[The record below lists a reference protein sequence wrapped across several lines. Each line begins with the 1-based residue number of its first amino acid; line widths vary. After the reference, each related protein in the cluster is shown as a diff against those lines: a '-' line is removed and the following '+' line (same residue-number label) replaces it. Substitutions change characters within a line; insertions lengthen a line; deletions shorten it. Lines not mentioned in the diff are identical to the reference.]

1 MMLPFAGG
9 MTSTLN
15 GTLVFSVAA
24 AVLYL
29 FMTHRPVSLA
39 RTAAKT
45 AAVALLAVLA
55 WLAGGPVLLVA
66 VLAVSALGDYF
77 LSLDGERNFLFGLG
91 SFLLGHIGYVVLFL
105 PIGREAALP
114 LGMAG
119 TAVMLAAVVVFAF
132 AVARKVLP
140 RLEPGMKV
148 PVIVYI
154 LAILAMGVTATAFN
168 PLLIVIGAVLFMIS
182 DATIALE
189 KFILG
194 GADEAR
200 RVTGPAI
207 WITYYL
213 AQLALT
219 FGVLALPR

>member
-55 WLAGGPVLLVA
+55 WLAGGSVLLVA

-91 SFLLGHIGYVVLFL
+91 SFLLGHVGYVVLFL
-105 PIGREAALP
+105 PIGREPALP

-119 TAVMLAAVVVFAF
+119 TAVMLAA
-132 AVARKVLP
+132 
-140 RLEPGMKV
+140 
-148 PVIVYI
+148 
-154 LAILAMGVTATAFN
+154 
-168 PLLIVIGAVLFMIS
+168 
-182 DATIALE
+182 
-189 KFILG
+189 
-194 GADEAR
+194 EAR
-200 RVTGPAI
+200 RQASASTSSSIRLSLTGGQVDCTMNTSRPR
-207 WITYYL
+207 
-213 AQLALT
+213 T
-219 FGVLALPR
+219 FS

>member
-24 AVLYL
+24 AVLYF

-39 RTAAKT
+39 RTVAKT
-45 AAVALLAVLA
+45 ASVTLLAVLA

-91 SFLLGHIGYVVLFL
+91 SFLLGHVGYVVLFL
-105 PIGREAALP
+105 PIGREPALP

-119 TAVMLAAVVVFAF
+119 TAVMLVAVAVFAF

-194 GADEAR
+194 GSDEAR

-219 FGVLALPR
+219 FGVLAL